1 MSGNWQRMRNL
12 SGALKKEGSEV
23 MAGRPVREEFREARR
38 REVDATIRVI
48 QKRRQPVTRKTIA
61 EEMGISVQ
69 SLYGAG
75 FLSSYISELEGGGV
89 VVKERGNAAGLTAAE
104 AKKLRKTID
113 NLQDKIKC
121 LKEKLDTQEK
131 SLAEKDAEIEELIEQ
146 LEIERGNTFLKQK
159 RDFAQCRI

>member
-1 MSGNWQRMRNL
+1 
-12 SGALKKEGSEV
+12 

>member
-1 MSGNWQRMRNL
+1 
-12 SGALKKEGSEV
+12 
-23 MAGRPVREEFREARR
+23 MAGRPASEEHRETRK
-38 REVDATIRVI
+38 REVNAAIDVI
-48 QKRRQPVTRKTIA
+48 KKRHLAVTRKAIA

-75 FLSSYISELEGGGV
+75 FLSSYISELEGVGV
-89 VVKERGNAAGLTAAE
+89 IAKDRGNAAGLTAAE

-121 LKEKLDTQEK
+121 LKKKLDMQGK
-131 SLAEKDAEIEELIEQ
+131 ILAEKDAEIENLMEQ

-159 RDFAQCRI
+159 RDFAQRRI